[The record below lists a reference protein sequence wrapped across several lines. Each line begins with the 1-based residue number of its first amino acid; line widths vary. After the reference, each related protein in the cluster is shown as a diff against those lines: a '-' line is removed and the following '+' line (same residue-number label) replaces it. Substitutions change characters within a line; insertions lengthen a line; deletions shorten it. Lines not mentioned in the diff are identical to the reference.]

1 MIKYLA
7 CAKYDINFYL
17 GRRNYMKSSAI
28 KDFTEGN
35 IAKQLIIFS
44 LPLFLSNLLQVVY
57 NMVDMLV
64 VGIALGNPGISAAV
78 KSRKFVE

>member
-1 MIKYLA
+1 MRKIDNEFSGKSS
-7 CAKYDINFYL
+7 
-17 GRRNYMKSSAI
+17 YMKSSAI

-35 IAKQLIIFS
+35 IAKQLILFS

-64 VGIALGNPGISAAV
+64 VGLALVCTKLVYN
-78 KSRKFVE
+78 EH